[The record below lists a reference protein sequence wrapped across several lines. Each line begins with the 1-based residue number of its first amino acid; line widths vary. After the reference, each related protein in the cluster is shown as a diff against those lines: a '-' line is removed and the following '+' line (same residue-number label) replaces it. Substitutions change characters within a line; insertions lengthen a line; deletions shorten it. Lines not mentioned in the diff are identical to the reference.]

1 VVVEA
6 TALPLRRFTLK
17 VMGRTGIRKVDV
29 RADGSGLSSRAGT
42 ALFPLVAERVGLTAA
57 LSWALPE
64 SASGA
69 RRMIRAGCSAI
80 WR

>member
-1 VVVEA
+1 MFVR
-6 TALPLRRFTLK
+6 TAAGFRR
-17 VMGRTGIRKVDV
+17 G
-29 RADGSGLSSRAGT
+29 AGT
-42 ALFPLVAERVGLTAA
+42 ALLPLVAERVGLTDA
-57 LSWALPE
+57 LSWALAE

>member
-1 VVVEA
+1 MVVRPP
-6 TALPLRRFTLK
+6 LSLLRRFTLK

-29 RADGSGLSSRAGT
+29 HADGSGLSSRAGT
-42 ALFPLVAERVGLTAA
+42 ALLPLVAERVGLTDA
-57 LSWALPE
+57 LSWALAE